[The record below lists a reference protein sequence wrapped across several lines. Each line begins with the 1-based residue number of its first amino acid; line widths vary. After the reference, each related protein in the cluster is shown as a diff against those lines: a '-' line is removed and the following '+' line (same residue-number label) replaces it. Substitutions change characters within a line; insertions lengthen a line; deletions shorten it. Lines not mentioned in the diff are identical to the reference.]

1 MPGFTYLNNIVWF
14 PYLNLVSHFL
24 FGRMILF
31 NSDVY
36 MSGAGVEH
44 VGGDMFV
51 SVPKGDAIFM
61 KVSYYLKL
69 FIILPVR
76 FHDFTLFY

>member
-1 MPGFTYLNNIVWF
+1 MGLAHIITFIFGPD
-14 PYLNLVSHFL
+14 LVEL
-24 FGRMILF
+24 RLA
-31 NSDVY
+31 SD
-36 MSGAGVEH
+36 AGVEH

-69 FIILPVR
+69 FTRLLSPFKQFILRKFKKVKPS
-76 FHDFTLFY
+76 